1 MSIQESIRIVSKSIS
16 GGEIALVELDL
27 VGEKVNKLSS
37 PVMTRLKEVVGELE
51 KSNYKAVILISRKP
65 NIFVAGADI
74 EEIKSLKTRE
84 QFVPLL
90 EEAHKIFN
98 SLEDMKIPVIAA
110 INGACLGGGCEL
122 VLACDYR
129 IATDDPSTKIGLPE
143 TKLGIIPGFG
153 GCVRLPRVIGLQAAL
168 DIILNGKSVPAAKA
182 LKMGLVDK
190 VTSPVDLEQAA
201 LRFTQDLLAS
211 GKPVKRRKRFAPKG
225 LMGHLMES
233 ALLKG
238 QVLSGA
244 RKMVMKFTG
253 GHYPAPLKAI
263 EVIGKTYGMSDR
275 AKAMKIELEGFCE
288 VAVTDVSKHLID
300 LFFLTESIKKKTG
313 VSSGAKPHKVR
324 RIGVLGAG
332 TMGGGIAF
340 VAADKGVEARLKDLN
355 PKALQLGFDHAKAL
369 WKKQLDRKRISIF
382 DFGKKNNLV
391 TGGIDYSGF
400 KELDVVIEAIVEDM
414 KIKQKVIGET
424 AAQCRPDCII
434 ATNTSSLSVTEIAK
448 GHPHPE
454 NFVGMHF
461 FNPVDKMP
469 LVEIIRGE
477 KTSDEAVA
485 TVFELAKKMGKLPV
499 VTKDGPGFVVNRLL
513 VPYMIEATWL
523 LQDGMSIEKV
533 DALYKKQFG
542 MPMGPFALMD
552 EVGLDVGI
560 KVSKIFHETLG
571 DRIMIPDS
579 MNKLKET
586 GRLGK
591 KGKKGFYLY
600 DEKGKSTGVDQSIY
614 AELGLS
620 SPTNKLSDKEVIE
633 RGIYPM
639 VNEAALA
646 LIEEHIV
653 ETPDEVDLAMIMG
666 TGFPAFR
673 GGLLRYADSVGT
685 QKIADELEVYAT
697 KYGARFKPSTP
708 LRNMAKTNRTF
719 Y

>member
-1 MSIQESIRIVSKSIS
+1 MSIQESIRIVPK
-16 GGEIALVELDL
+16 GDANTPIALVELDL

-37 PVMTRLKEVVGELE
+37 PVMARLREVVTELAN
-51 KSNYKAVILISRKP
+51 SNYKAAVLISRKQG
-65 NIFVAGADI
+65 IFVAGADI

-84 QFVPLL
+84 QFKPLL
-90 EEAHKIFN
+90 DEAHKILN
-98 SLEDMKIPVIAA
+98 SIEDMKIPVIAA

-153 GCVRLPRVIGLQAAL
+153 GCVRLPRVIGLQASL

-182 LKMGLVDK
+182 QKMGLVDK
-190 VTSPVDLEQAA
+190 VTSAKGLEETA
-201 LRFTQDLLAS
+201 LRFAQELIAKGG
-211 GKPVKRRKRFAPKG
+211 GKRQKHFKAHG
-225 LMGHLMES
+225 LMNS
-233 ALLKG
+233 
-238 QVLSGA
+238 VLEGPAKFVVFSQA
-244 RKMVMKFTG
+244 RKTVMKFTG

-263 EVIGKTYGMSDR
+263 DVISTTYGMSNR
-275 AKAMKIELEGFCE
+275 EKALNIEMEGFCD

-300 LFFLTESIKKKTG
+300 VFFLMESVKKKTG
-313 VSSGAKPHKVR
+313 VSSDAKPHKVR

-340 VAADKGVEARLKDLN
+340 VAADKGIEARMKDIT
-355 PKALQLGFDHAKAL
+355 PKALQLGLDHARAL
-369 WKKQLDRKRISIF
+369 WKKQLDRKRINIF
-382 DFGKKNNLV
+382 QFGQKNNMV
-391 TGGIDYSGF
+391 TTSLDYTGF
-400 KELDVVIEAIVEDM
+400 NECDVVVEAIVEDM

-424 AAQCRPDCII
+424 AAACRPDCII
-434 ATNTSSLSVTEIAK
+434 ATNTSSLSVTEMAK

-469 LVEIIRGE
+469 LVEVIRGE

-485 TVFELAKKMGKLPV
+485 TIYDLAKKMGKLPI

-513 VPYMIEATWL
+513 VPYMIEAAWI
-523 LQDGMSIEKV
+523 LQDGMAIEKV

-571 DRIMIPDS
+571 DRIMIPEV
-579 MNKLKET
+579 MNKLKES

-600 DEKGKSTGVDQSIY
+600 DEKGKPQGVDQSIY
-614 AELGLS
+614 AELGLPAPS
-620 SPTNKLSDKEVIE
+620 NKLSDKEVIE
-633 RGIYPM
+633 RGIFPM

-646 LIEEHIV
+646 LIEERIV
-653 ETPDEVDLAMIMG
+653 ETPDEVDLAMITG
-666 TGFPAFR
+666 TGFPPFR

-685 QKIADELEVYAT
+685 TKIADELEILAT
-697 KYGARFKPSTP
+697 KYGQRFKPSTP

>member
-1 MSIQESIRIVSKSIS
+1 MSIQESIRIVPR
-16 GGEIALVELDL
+16 GEIALVELDL

-37 PVMTRLKEVVGELE
+37 PVMARLSEVVKELQA
-51 KSNYKAVILISRKP
+51 SSYKAAVLISRKS

-74 EEIKSLKTRE
+74 EEIKTLKTRE
-84 QFVPLL
+84 QIVPLL
-90 EEAHKIFN
+90 DEAHRIFN
-98 SLEDMKIPVIAA
+98 GLEDMKMPVIAA
-110 INGACLGGGCEL
+110 IHGACLGGGCEL
-122 VLACDYR
+122 AIACDYR

-153 GCVRLPRVIGLQAAL
+153 GCVRLPRIVGLQAAL
-168 DIILNGKSVPAAKA
+168 DIILNGKSVVAPKA
-182 LKMGLVDK
+182 LKMGLVDQ
-190 VTSPVDLEQAA
+190 VVHPSILEAQAIKFA
-201 LRFTQDLLAS
+201 ENLISS
-211 GKPVKRRKRFAPKG
+211 GKTQKRRKRFHANG
-225 LMGHLMES
+225 LMGKLMES
-233 ALLKG
+233 SLLKG
-238 QVLSGA
+238 KVLSEA

-263 EVIGKTYGMSDR
+263 EVIGKTYGLSDR
-275 AKAMKIELEGFCE
+275 DRALKIEMDGFCE
-288 VAVTDVSKHLID
+288 VAVTDVSKHLINV
-300 LFFLTESIKKKTG
+300 FFLMESVKKKTG
-313 VSSGAKPHKVR
+313 VAGDAKPHPVK

-332 TMGGGIAF
+332 TMGGGIAY
-340 VAADKGVEARLKDLN
+340 VAADRGIEVRMKDLN
-355 PKALQLGFDHAKAL
+355 NNALALGFSHARDL
-369 WKKQLDRKRISIF
+369 WSKQLKKRRINQF
-382 DFGKKNNLV
+382 DFGRKMNLV
-391 TGGIDYSGF
+391 TGGLDYAGF
-400 KELDVVIEAIVEDM
+400 KQLDVVIEAIVEDM
-414 KIKQKVIGET
+414 KIKQKVVGET
-424 AAQCRPDCII
+424 AANCRPDCII

-485 TVFELAKKMGKLPV
+485 TIFELTKKMGKLPV
-499 VTKDGPGFVVNRLL
+499 VVRDGPGFIVNRLL
-513 VPYMIEATWL
+513 IPYMIEAMWL

-533 DALYKKQFG
+533 DALYKKEFG

-552 EVGLDVGI
+552 EVGLDVGY

-571 DRIMIPDS
+571 DRIMIPDV
-579 MNKLKET
+579 MGKLKES

-600 DEKGKSTGVDQSIY
+600 DERGKSTGVDQSIY

-620 SPTNKLSDKEVIE
+620 APTNKLSDKEVIQ
-633 RGIYPM
+633 RGVFPM

-653 ETPDEVDLAMIMG
+653 DTPDEVDLAMITGM
-666 TGFPAFR
+666 GFPPFR

-685 QKIADELEVYAT
+685 QTIADELEVYAT
-697 KYGARFKPSTP
+697 KYGLRFKPSTP

>member
-1 MSIQESIRIVSKSIS
+1 MSIQESIRIVPR
-16 GGEIALVELDL
+16 GEVALVELDL

-37 PVMTRLKEVVGELE
+37 PVMTRLKEVVTELGS
-51 KSNYKAVILISRKP
+51 SNYKAAVIISRKDK
-65 NIFVAGADI
+65 IFVAGADI

-98 SLEDMKIPVIAA
+98 SIEDMKIPVIAA

-122 VLACDYR
+122 ALACDYR
-129 IATDDPSTKIGLPE
+129 VASDDSSTKIGLPE

-153 GCVRLPRVIGLQAAL
+153 GCVRLPRVVGLQASL
-168 DIILNGKSVPAAKA
+168 DIILNGKSVPAVKA
-182 LKMGLVDK
+182 QKMGLVDRVV
-190 VTSPVDLEQAA
+190 VTATLEDMA
-201 LRFTQDLLAS
+201 LKYAQEIIAK
-211 GKPVKRRKRFAPKG
+211 GAPKRQKRFEPRGAFAK
-225 LMGHLMES
+225 LMES
-233 ALLKG
+233 PLLKWK
-238 QVLSGA
+238 VFSES

-263 EVIGKTYGMSDR
+263 DVIEKTYGMSDR
-275 AKAMKIELEGFCE
+275 DRALKIEMDGFCD
-288 VAVTDVSKHLID
+288 VAVTDVSKYLID
-300 LFFLTESIKKKTG
+300 VFFLMESVKKKTG
-313 VSSGAKPHKVR
+313 VASGVKPHKVR

-332 TMGGGIAF
+332 TMGGGIAY
-340 VAADKGVEARLKDLN
+340 VAADKGIEAHLKDVN
-355 PKALQLGFDHAKAL
+355 SKALQLGFDHAKAL
-369 WKKQLDRKRISIF
+369 WKKQLDRKRINIF
-382 DFGKKNNLV
+382 DFGKKNNFV
-391 TGGIDYSGF
+391 TGTLDYTGF

-414 KIKQKVIGET
+414 KIKQKVVGEC
-424 AAQCRPDCII
+424 AAAVRPDCII

-485 TVFELAKKMGKLPV
+485 TVYELAKRMGKLPV

-513 VPYMIEATWL
+513 VPYMIEAMWL
-523 LQDGMSIEKV
+523 LQEGMSIEKV
-533 DALYKKQFG
+533 DSLYKKQFG

-552 EVGLDVGI
+552 EVGLDVGY
-560 KVSKIFHETLG
+560 KVSKIFHATLG
-571 DRIMIPDS
+571 DRIMIPDV
-579 MNKLKET
+579 MEKLHST
-586 GRLGK
+586 DRLGK
-591 KGKKGFYLY
+591 KNKKGFYTY
-600 DEKGKSTGVDQSIY
+600 DDRGKSTGVDQTVY
-614 AELGLS
+614 AALGLGQ
-620 SPTNKLSDKEVIE
+620 PTNKLSDKEVIE
-633 RGIYPM
+633 RGIFPM

-646 LIEEHIV
+646 LIEERIV
-653 ETPDEVDLAMIMG
+653 ETPDEVDLAMITG
-666 TGFPAFR
+666 TGFPPFR
-673 GGLLRYADSVGT
+673 GGLLRYADSVGS

-697 KYGARFKPSTP
+697 KYGARFKPSVP